1 MAVVAGVDFGT
12 LSVRVSIV
20 DSDRG
25 LLASAIAEYPLH
37 RKREDP
43 EHVPGHRKIH
53 STGTRRMNN
62 SASER
67 AQHQVNLLELRRV
80 AIRRIYGW
88 GIRMKPWM
96 TLSIFTGALLMTT
109 LGAAGATP
117 QPGSTT
123 KKSFGKTTDGQ
134 PVDLYVLTNSSGA
147 EASITN
153 YGGAVVSL
161 KVPDRS
167 GKLADVVLGYDNA
180 DGYVNNKSFFGALV
194 GRYGNR
200 IGHAQ
205 FVLDGNTYTLA
216 KNNGENSLHGGIKGF
231 NKALW
236 TAKILPAKDG
246 QALELSYL
254 SKDGEEGFPGNLKV
268 SVIYT
273 LTDSNALRIEYSAT
287 TDKKTVVNLTNHSY
301 FNLAGQGSGDIL
313 GHQLMIQ
320 ADKFTPVDAGL
331 IPTGEL
337 RDVAGTPFDFRK
349 LVAIGARIDQDE
361 EQIKLGGGYDHNFVL
376 RSSAAPGES
385 LAARVVE
392 PTTGRVLE
400 VWTTE
405 PGVQFYT
412 GNFLDGKTVGK
423 GGLAYPR
430 RSAFC
435 LETQHY
441 PDSPNQPKF
450 PSVVLK
456 PGERYHTITTYK
468 FSIEK

>member
-1 MAVVAGVDFGT
+1 M
-12 LSVRVSIV
+12 
-20 DSDRG
+20 
-25 LLASAIAEYPLH
+25 
-37 RKREDP
+37 
-43 EHVPGHRKIH
+43 
-53 STGTRRMNN
+53 
-62 SASER
+62 
-67 AQHQVNLLELRRV
+67 
-80 AIRRIYGW
+80 
-88 GIRMKPWM
+88 
-96 TLSIFTGALLMTT
+96 GALLMST
-109 LGAAGATP
+109 LAPTGATP
-117 QPGSTT
+117 QPGSTA
-123 KKSFGKTTDGQ
+123 KKSFGKTSDGQ
-134 PVDLYVLTNSSGA
+134 AVDLYVLTNKNGA
-147 EASITN
+147 EVSITN

-161 KVPDRS
+161 KVPDRD

-180 DGYVNNKSFFGALV
+180 DGYVNDKSYFGAIV

-200 IGHAQ
+200 IAHAQ
-205 FVLDGNTYTLA
+205 FVLDGKSYTLA

-236 TAKILPAKDG
+236 TAKTASAKEG
-246 QALELSYL
+246 QSLELSYL

-273 LTDSNALRIEYSAT
+273 WTDTNALMIEYSAT
-287 TDKKTVVNLTNHSY
+287 SDKPTVVNLTNHAY
-301 FNLAGQGSGDIL
+301 FNLAGQGSRDIL
-313 GHQLMIQ
+313 GHLLTIQ
-320 ADKFTPVDAGL
+320 ADKFTPVDAAL

-349 LVAIGARIDQDE
+349 STAVGAHIDQD
-361 EQIKLGGGYDHNFVL
+361 QAQLNLGGGYDHNFAL
-376 RSSAAPGES
+376 RRSGGAGES

-392 PTTGRVLE
+392 PTTGRVME

-412 GNFLDGKTVGK
+412 GNFLDGKTPGK
-423 GGLAYPR
+423 GGVTYPR

-456 PGERYHTITTYK
+456 PGELYHTITKYL
-468 FSIEK
+468 FSVEK